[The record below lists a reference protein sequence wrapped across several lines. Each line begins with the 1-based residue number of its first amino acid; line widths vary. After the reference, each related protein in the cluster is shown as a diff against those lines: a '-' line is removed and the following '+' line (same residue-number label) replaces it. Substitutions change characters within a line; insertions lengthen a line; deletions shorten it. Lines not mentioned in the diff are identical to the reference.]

1 MDNSDFSHLFWS
13 GSSTSSAIR
22 LEDTQAEQAVEQE
35 QQPTFTGRVTSP
47 RDSENPVLATF
58 YASQAVVTRAPRS
71 AAATRTTITRSMT
84 TRPMVIR
91 STEQYSPATD
101 DPVNPSFT
109 STPFLTAT
117 GASQPIAQSTS
128 VLFLT
133 DPPTDTFASL
143 FALQPISFADNQ
155 QHLYGGF
162 ESFSAF
168 LDTYLPEGPEAEPI
182 TSQPSGQTT
191 PAPVMDSPMRQ
202 VSRQDNN
209 PPANP
214 SLSYP
219 GDATGP
225 APNVV
230 ADSGIPLSTPP
241 LQRPLRPKPPQSRV
255 GSPPIRI
262 LSKFKVSMGKEHP
275 SDKWLYRSD
284 SKERP
289 FLCGYSGCGR
299 LFKVRSHFR
308 EHMFDHTQT
317 SNHRCIYPEC
327 GPKRYFRRSRDLK
340 RHIEKVHADQKS

>member
-1 MDNSDFSHLFWS
+1 MDNRDFSHLFWS
-13 GSSTSSAIR
+13 GSSTSSAIH
-22 LEDTQAEQAVEQE
+22 LGETQAVQAVEQE
-35 QQPTFTGRVTSP
+35 QQPTFTGRATSP
-47 RDSENPVLATF
+47 RGSENPVLATL

-71 AAATRTTITRSMT
+71 AAATRTTISMT
-84 TRPMVIR
+84 TRPMVTR
-91 STEQYSPATD
+91 STEQYSLATD
-101 DPVNPSFT
+101 EPVNPSFT

-117 GASQPIAQSTS
+117 SASQPIAQSTG
-128 VLFLT
+128 VLFST

-155 QHLYGGF
+155 EHLYGGF
-162 ESFSAF
+162 DSFSDF

-182 TSQPSGQTT
+182 ISQPSGHPI

-214 SLSYP
+214 SVSYP

-225 APNVV
+225 APNAV

-241 LQRPLRPKPPQSRV
+241 FQQPLRPKLLQSRV

-262 LSKFKVSMGKEHP
+262 LSKVKVSMCKEHP

-284 SKERP
+284 SKARP

-317 SNHRCIYPEC
+317 SNHRCTYTEC
-327 GPKRYFRRSRDLK
+327 GSNRYFRRSRDLK